1 MSIFEQNEELLE
13 KLEQAE
19 ALVERARIDGESA
32 EVNRAEVAAGIKSC
46 IVQLAEN
53 INSAGD
59 DIQKLGGALVVP
71 DLIDVLQRYN
81 EVFEIEGLD
90 GIIEKL
96 EKLWAAAG

>member
-19 ALVERARIDGESA
+19 ALVERARIDGEAS
-32 EVNRAEVAAGIKSC
+32 EVNRAEVAAEIKSC
-46 IVQLAEN
+46 VVRLTEN
-53 INSAGD
+53 IRAAGD

-71 DLIDVLQRYN
+71 DLIDVLRRYSR
-81 EVFEIEGLD
+81 VYDIEGLD